1 MTWIGRILYAVG
13 RLAFLFIFRVIFRT
27 RIVGRDRVPRS
38 GGLLVVCNHI
48 SFADPPMLAVAL
60 PRPVEF
66 MTMAELF
73 RLPVV
78 GVLARQMAAFPVD
91 RTRADA
97 RAAREA
103 VRRLRAGHCVGLF
116 PEAGIRLAEK
126 SVLGG
131 QPEFKPGA
139 GLIALLGG
147 APILPV
153 VVRDTRKP
161 YTWRNWLPFREGRLR
176 RATMSI
182 TFGCP
187 FCLWIRESLPT
198 AERRRLAREVLRA
211 KLLKTVELN

>member
-1 MTWIGRILYAVG
+1 MTWIGRIIYAVW
-13 RLAFLFIFRVIFRT
+13 RSLFLFIFRIVFRT
-27 RIVGRDRVPRS
+27 RIIGRDRVPRS

-48 SFADPPMLAVAL
+48 SFADPPVLAVAL

-66 MTMAELF
+66 MTMVEVF

-78 GVLARQMAAFPVD
+78 GMLARQFTLAVD
-91 RTRADA
+91 RTRPDA
-97 RAAREA
+97 SAAREA

-116 PEAGIRLAEK
+116 PEAGIRLTEK

-147 APILPV
+147 AAILPV

-161 YTWRNWLPFREGRLR
+161 YKWRNWLPFREGRLR

-182 TFGCP
+182 TFGYP
-187 FCLWIRESLPT
+187 FSLWIPESLPT
-198 AERRRLAREVLRA
+198 KERRRIARETLRA
-211 KLLKTVELN
+211 QLLKTVELT